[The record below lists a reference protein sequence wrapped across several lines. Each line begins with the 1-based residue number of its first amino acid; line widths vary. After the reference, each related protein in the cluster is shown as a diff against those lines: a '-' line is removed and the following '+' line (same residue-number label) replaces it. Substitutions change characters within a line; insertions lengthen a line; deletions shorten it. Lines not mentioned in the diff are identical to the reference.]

1 MTDYNPVFLKAPPS
15 VSGKSNFSYD
25 YLCELSVMKL
35 VKTTCNFFLFFFVCL
50 WFCCCSTSMDPD
62 GSEQD
67 PEMKEQYASVYVGRE
82 EDVKRSERITA
93 VVHDREVVIFYH
105 KGEFHA
111 MDIRC
116 YRKIL
121 FFICKPC
128 IYLLSRKLLKF
139 QFLVTRCMFNF
150 FADSGGPLHLGE
162 IEVCKSKSVF
172 NKFRCFLFIFL
183 LYLQS
188 LFTNNL
194 YLG

>member
-1 MTDYNPVFLKAPPS
+1 MTDYKPLFLKVPPS

-35 VKTTCNFFLFFFVCL
+35 VKTICNFFLSFFCL

-62 GSEQD
+62 DSEQD
-67 PEMKEQYASVYVGRE
+67 PETKEQYASVYVGRE
-82 EDVKRSERITA
+82 EDIKRSERITA

-128 IYLLSRKLLKF
+128 IYLLSRKLLKVQF
-139 QFLVTRCMFNF
+139 FSDQMYVQFLCRLRRTFT
-150 FADSGGPLHLGE
+150 
-162 IEVCKSKSVF
+162 
-172 NKFRCFLFIFL
+172 FRR
-183 LYLQS
+183 
-188 LFTNNL
+188 NR
-194 YLG
+194 GM